1 MHKKNVCTYAKFL
14 EKKKSFFRKFF
25 FATGLIFERFLAPRS
40 RFFEKVNDTRI
51 SDSSAYPTFSVK
63 YFPKIIS
70 SLKYTVLRFH
80 FNTELAGSFRVEKC
94 EEIVDHQ
101 AVKYD
106 GGAVRRS
113 KLFPFTL
120 FFFNLLFIML
130 NENEF
135 ESVKGSG
142 GCVDAVSAAIETLE
156 HHCRNCGDIFCDK
169 CTQGRIALTAEE
181 NAQQVRV
188 CDQCMAEVT
197 QRLSHVNEVAAN
209 KASGFN
215 RHEDLAKKLQEE
227 MEKKRRAT
235 ESKSNVANLQMK
247 DVECPTCTVHLQV
260 TGSKTI
266 ECSVCQHPFL
276 VSGS

>member
-1 MHKKNVCTYAKFL
+1 MLARLHWDSWFPPARLILICFL
-14 EKKKSFFRKFF
+14 PLYKALKRKEKDFHS
-25 FATGLIFERFLAPRS
+25 
-40 RFFEKVNDTRI
+40 I
-51 SDSSAYPTFSVK
+51 STQ
-63 YFPKIIS
+63 
-70 SLKYTVLRFH
+70 
-80 FNTELAGSFRVEKC
+80 C

-169 CTQGRIALTAEE
+169 CTQGRIALTVEE

-215 RHEDLAKKLQEE
+215 RHEDVTSLVEE
-227 MEKKRRAT
+227 
-235 ESKSNVANLQMK
+235 
-247 DVECPTCTVHLQV
+247 
-260 TGSKTI
+260 
-266 ECSVCQHPFL
+266 
-276 VSGS
+276 

>member
-1 MHKKNVCTYAKFL
+1 
-14 EKKKSFFRKFF
+14 
-25 FATGLIFERFLAPRS
+25 
-40 RFFEKVNDTRI
+40 
-51 SDSSAYPTFSVK
+51 
-63 YFPKIIS
+63 
-70 SLKYTVLRFH
+70 
-80 FNTELAGSFRVEKC
+80 
-94 EEIVDHQ
+94 
-101 AVKYD
+101 
-106 GGAVRRS
+106 
-113 KLFPFTL
+113 
-120 FFFNLLFIML
+120 ML

-169 CTQGRIALTAEE
+169 CSQGRIALTAEE
-181 NAQQVRV
+181 NAHQVRV
-188 CDQCMAEVT
+188 CDQWMAEVT

-215 RHEDLAKKLQEE
+215 RHEDLAKKLHVNKHIYKYFSFIYGWMTGGNEE

-260 TGSKTI
+260 EVPVTGSKTI

>member
-1 MHKKNVCTYAKFL
+1 MNSPTFV
-14 EKKKSFFRKFF
+14 
-25 FATGLIFERFLAPRS
+25 LILSKLMQSQINTPHHF
-40 RFFEKVNDTRI
+40 TRI
-51 SDSSAYPTFSVK
+51 ACYFTRIANIQTHGLVTHPPIPPSPLNTSPKSYHLSNTPFSDS
-63 YFPKIIS
+63 IS
-70 SLKYTVLRFH
+70 TLNLPDLFELRR
-80 FNTELAGSFRVEKC
+80 NTWYRRFIAISISTQC

-156 HHCRNCGDIFCDK
+156 HHCRNCDDIFCDK

-215 RHEDLAKKLQEE
+215 RHKDLAKKLQEE

-260 TGSKTI
+260 EVPVTG
-266 ECSVCQHPFL
+266 
-276 VSGS
+276 